1 MKKRLVSLAVALC
14 MMFSL
19 IPFTAFA
26 ESDIAL
32 FAATLPA
39 DTEYGALVLD
49 REGVPIL
56 HTGVNNIRQ
65 DLTVV
70 NGIYTGNGW
79 IYDAPQGLD
88 TATLYLL
95 RDFDFSNQ
103 YYTASIADHITVVVG
118 RDAPKAS
125 GSLKNATVEG
135 DLIIK
140 SDSRIENVICN
151 GTVTNEGT
159 ISSGSFKG
167 DVKNDGTINSGDFT
181 GHVDNNKNG
190 TISDG
195 TFNGTVTNGGTINDG
210 MFNETV
216 ENNGTIHDGTFNKDV
231 ANNGIIDGGTFKD
244 TVTNNK
250 DGEIDNG
257 TFDGTVK
264 NDGAISNGDFN
275 NVENNQNG
283 SISNGS
289 FKGDVKNDGAIS
301 GGDFNG
307 HVDNDENG
315 SISDGTFNGSV
326 TNGGTIND
334 GTFNE
339 TVENNGTIHDGTF
352 NKDVANNGIIDGG
365 TFKDTVTNNKD
376 GEIDNGTFNG
386 TVKNDG
392 TINGGN
398 FNNSVENG
406 PDGSITNGNFKGD
419 VKNDGAISGGD
430 FTGNVDNNQNGSIS
444 DGNFKGDVKNDGAIS
459 GGDFTGNVDNNQSG
473 SISDGN
479 FKGDVDN
486 KGDISGGDFSGKVDN
501 DGNISGGDFD
511 NADVNNKPGS
521 TFQPSQKPD
530 NGPDDQ
536 PDPDE
541 PETLYTITIEGGTI
555 NGKSKLTAKSGEELT
570 VMLDKSAIPDGMV
583 FDLWSF
589 SSNALTGDLGV
600 NYKAESV
607 TFRMPAE
614 DLLIRAQYRS
624 AEIFDPYEQPE
635 SSSISPLGVAVLA
648 TAGATA
654 TGIALWQ
661 GYQLGIDLYLEHN
674 LPAGTPVPTN
684 RRELVLLM
692 WRTAGQPDVELS
704 ALYSDLDPQD
714 TELAKAAQWAAD
726 YELMETANEYNT
738 ALFDPDGGVTKIQVF
753 HAWRKLSNLLS
764 LVPADS

>member
-159 ISSGSFKG
+159 IGSGSFKG

-257 TFDGTVK
+257 TF
-264 NDGAISNGDFN
+264 
-275 NVENNQNG
+275 
-283 SISNGS
+283 
-289 FKGDVKNDGAIS
+289 
-301 GGDFNG
+301 
-307 HVDNDENG
+307 
-315 SISDGTFNGSV
+315 
-326 TNGGTIND
+326 
-334 GTFNE
+334 
-339 TVENNGTIHDGTF
+339 
-352 NKDVANNGIIDGG
+352 
-365 TFKDTVTNNKD
+365 
-376 GEIDNGTFNG
+376 NG

-406 PDGSITNGNFKGD
+406 PD
-419 VKNDGAISGGD
+419 
-430 FTGNVDNNQNGSIS
+430 GSIS

-459 GGDFTGNVDNNQSG
+459 GGDFTGNVDNNQNG

-692 WRTAGQPDVELS
+692 WRTAGQPNVELS